1 MRALIV
7 SVVFLL
13 LCSPAAAVDIYR
25 WVDENGKVHVSDVV
39 PERYKKTA
47 KRIDS
52 TQFEASG
59 ADRRAAEER
68 AAADR
73 TRGQASAANGAAATV
88 TAPPPPSEQAAKGKL
103 PSQTEC
109 EAAQRRYKESVDCFA
124 PFTNTNGSTRAEAFA
139 KCTSVPDPS
148 LHCGPPKP
156 LE

>member
-25 WVDENGKVHVSDVV
+25 WVDDNGKVHVSDVV
-39 PERYKKTA
+39 PERYKKRA
-47 KRIDS
+47 MRIDS

-68 AAADR
+68 ATADR
-73 TRGQASAANGAAATV
+73 EREKARADKGAPAAAM
-88 TAPPPPSEQAAKGKL
+88 ASPPSQQAEKPKL
-103 PSQTEC
+103 PAETEC
-109 EAAQRRYKESVDCFA
+109 EAAHRRYKESMDCFA
-124 PFTNTNGSTRAEAFA
+124 PFVSNGMTRAEAFE

-148 LHCGPPKP
+148 QRCGSPKP
-156 LE
+156 